1 MLIKM
6 HQAKTKLSEL
16 VERALAG
23 EDVII
28 ARGEQPVVRLVP
40 VRAPGHPQPGSMAN
54 ELAPMTAER
63 FAPWSDAEL
72 EALGFTAFAVPAG
85 GGRG

>member
-6 HQAKTKLSEL
+6 HQAKTRLSEL

-28 ARGEQPVVRLVP
+28 ARGEQSVVRLVP
-40 VRAPGHPQPGSMAN
+40 AGAPGHPQPGSMAD
-54 ELAPMTAER
+54 ELAPMAAER
-63 FAPWSDAEL
+63 VAPWSDAEL

-85 GGRG
+85 GRRG